1 MNAPHPA
8 ARAFAWAGG
17 ALFVAALV
25 YFLFS
30 YSVTFGEI
38 VEGKAAPGAIA
49 FNLVLFS
56 AFALHHSIFAR
67 DAVRAFVRR
76 AVFAPL
82 ERSVYVWVASLMLI
96 GVCYAWRPVAGLAWQ
111 IPSPWNWAL
120 VPVQLCGVW
129 LTLRA
134 TAVIDGLELA
144 GLRQVMNP
152 QSPASAKASAGLAEA
167 PFGREGG
174 PNPQSP
180 MEFKT
185 DGPYGWVRHPIYL
198 GWILLVFAVGTM
210 TMTRLV
216 LALVSSVY
224 ILIAIPF
231 EERTLRAHSGR
242 AYDDYMKRVPWKLI
256 PRFF

>member
-1 MNAPHPA
+1 MNAQHPA

-30 YSVTFGEI
+30 YSITFGEI

-67 DAVRAFVRR
+67 DALRAFVRR
-76 AVFAPL
+76 IVSAPL
-82 ERSVYVWVASLMLI
+82 ERSIYVWVASLMLI
-96 GVCYAWRPVAGLAWQ
+96 GVCYAWRPVAGVAWQ

-120 VPVQLCGVW
+120 VPVQLVAVW

-144 GLRQVMNP
+144 GVRQVLNP
-152 QSPASAKASAGLAEA
+152 KSQNS
-167 PFGREGG
+167 
-174 PNPQSP
+174 NPKSQ
-180 MEFKT
+180 MEFTT
-185 DGPYGWVRHPIYL
+185 DGPSGWVRHPIYL

-216 LALVSSVY
+216 FAVVSSVY
-224 ILIAIPF
+224 ILVAIPF
-231 EERTLRAHSGR
+231 EERTLRAHSGGG
-242 AYDDYMKRVPWKLI
+242 YEDYIRRVRWKLI
-256 PRFF
+256 PRVY

>member
-1 MNAPHPA
+1 MNAQHPA

-38 VEGKAAPGAIA
+38 VEGTAAPGAIA
-49 FNLVLFS
+49 FDIVLFS

-76 AVFAPL
+76 NVFAPL

-96 GVCYAWRPVAGLAWQ
+96 GVCYAWRPVAGLAWH
-111 IPSPWNWAL
+111 IPSPWNWAT
-120 VPVQLCGVW
+120 VPVQLVGGW

-144 GLRQVMNP
+144 GVRQVMTP
-152 QSPASAKASAGLAEA
+152 QSPI
-167 PFGREGG
+167 
-174 PNPQSP
+174 PNPQPP
-180 MEFKT
+180 MQFKT

-216 LALVSSVY
+216 FASISSVY

-231 EERTLRAHSGR
+231 EERTLRAHSGD
-242 AYDDYMKRVPWKLI
+242 AYDEYIRQVPWKLI
-256 PRFF
+256 PRIY

>member
-1 MNAPHPA
+1 MNAQHPA

-30 YSVTFGEI
+30 YSITFGEI

-56 AFALHHSIFAR
+56 AFAVHHSIFAR

-76 AVFAPL
+76 IVFAPL

-96 GVCYAWRPVAGLAWQ
+96 GVCYAWQPVAGVAWQ
-111 IPSPWNWAL
+111 IQSPWNWAL
-120 VPVQLCGVW
+120 VPVQLVAVW

-144 GLRQVMNP
+144 GVRQVSNP
-152 QSPASAKASAGLAEA
+152 KSPTPDSRS
-167 PFGREGG
+167 
-174 PNPQSP
+174 Q
-180 MEFKT
+180 MQFKT

-216 LALVSSVY
+216 FAVISSVY
-224 ILIAIPF
+224 IVIAIPF
-231 EERTLRAHSGR
+231 EERTLRAHSGG
-242 AYDDYMKRVPWKLI
+242 AYDDYIRRVPSKLI
-256 PRFF
+256 PRIY

>member
-1 MNAPHPA
+1 MNAQHPV

-30 YSVTFGEI
+30 YAITFGEI
-38 VEGKAAPGAIA
+38 VEGTAAPGAIA

-76 AVFAPL
+76 IVFAPL

-96 GVCYAWRPVAGLAWQ
+96 GVCYAWQPVAGVAWQ
-111 IPSPWNWAL
+111 IQPPWNWAMVPIQL
-120 VPVQLCGVW
+120 VGVW

-144 GLRQVMNP
+144 GVRHVLNPKSQVP
-152 QSPASAKASAGLAEA
+152 SPKS
-167 PFGREGG
+167 
-174 PNPQSP
+174 Q

-216 LALVSSVY
+216 FAVISSAY
-224 ILIAIPF
+224 IVIAIPF
-231 EERTLRAHSGR
+231 EERTLRAHSGG
-242 AYDDYMKRVPWKLI
+242 AYDDYIRRVPWRLV
-256 PRFF
+256 PRIY